1 MFLVYDVAISLLL
14 FKVDKHYWPVLKAC
28 LDYLGYLYPHELN
41 DVEID
46 SNVEG
51 NAKRTMS
58 RAIDLI
64 ITYRVVKMLV
74 TPFNKF
80 KAFDLGII
88 DEKGKV
94 LRKFKEVKGSERKH
108 YTMLHRFVFNLKRIL
123 TKVGLGSRLGSFAV
137 ALALLIK
144 EDKSYAQHKDN
155 IEAAVITYLKE
166 ENLYNM
172 LLNEVREIPEIQQPY
187 MTCFGIDVYEREEE
201 LIAEDEYA
209 KTL

>member
-1 MFLVYDVAISLLL
+1 
-14 FKVDKHYWPVLKAC
+14 
-28 LDYLGYLYPHELN
+28 
-41 DVEID
+41 
-46 SNVEG
+46 
-51 NAKRTMS
+51 MS

-80 KAFDLGII
+80 KAYELGII

-123 TKVGLGSRLGSFAV
+123 QKVGLGSRLGSFAV

-172 LLNEVREIPEIQQPY
+172 LLNEVREMPEIPEQPY
-187 MTCFGIDVYEREEE
+187 MTCFGIDVYEREDE
-201 LIAEDEYA
+201 LVAEDEYA

>member
-1 MFLVYDVAISLLL
+1 
-14 FKVDKHYWPVLKAC
+14 
-28 LDYLGYLYPHELN
+28 
-41 DVEID
+41 
-46 SNVEG
+46 
-51 NAKRTMS
+51 MS

-74 TPFNKF
+74 TPFKKF
-80 KAFDLGII
+80 KAFELGII

-123 TKVGLGSRLGSFAV
+123 QKVGLGSRLGSFAV

-144 EDKSYAQHKDN
+144 EDRTYAQHKDS
-155 IEAAVITYLKE
+155 IESAVITYLKE
-166 ENLYNM
+166 ENLYDM
-172 LLNEVREIPEIQQPY
+172 LLNEVREIPEISGEPY
-187 MTCFGIDVYEREEE
+187 MNCFGIDVYERDNE
-201 LIAEDEYA
+201 LVAEDEYA

>member
-1 MFLVYDVAISLLL
+1 
-14 FKVDKHYWPVLKAC
+14 
-28 LDYLGYLYPHELN
+28 
-41 DVEID
+41 
-46 SNVEG
+46 
-51 NAKRTMS
+51 MS

-80 KAFDLGII
+80 KAYDLGII
-88 DEKGKV
+88 DEEGKV
-94 LRKFKEVKGSERKH
+94 LRKFKTIKGIERKH

-123 TKVGLGSRLGSFAV
+123 KKVGLGSRLGSFGV

-144 EDKSYAQHKDN
+144 EDKSYLQHKDA
-155 IEAAVITYLKE
+155 IESAVITYLKE

-172 LLNEVREIPEIQQPY
+172 LLNEIREIPEIPGEPY
-187 MTCFGIDVYEREEE
+187 MTCFGVDVYDRNGE
-201 LIAEDEYA
+201 LVSEDEYA

>member
-1 MFLVYDVAISLLL
+1 
-14 FKVDKHYWPVLKAC
+14 
-28 LDYLGYLYPHELN
+28 
-41 DVEID
+41 
-46 SNVEG
+46 
-51 NAKRTMS
+51 MS

-80 KAFDLGII
+80 KAYDLGII
-88 DEKGKV
+88 DEKGKS
-94 LRKFKEVKGSERKH
+94 LKKMKEVKGSDRKH

-123 TKVGLGSRLGSFAV
+123 QKVGLGSRLGSFAV

-144 EDKSYAQHKDN
+144 EDKSYAEQKDA
-155 IEAAVITYLKE
+155 IESAVITYLKE

-172 LLNEVREIPEIQQPY
+172 LLNEVREMPEIEEEPY
-187 MTCFGIDVYEREEE
+187 MTCFGMSVYEKNGE
-201 LIAEDEYA
+201 LVSEDNYA

>member
-1 MFLVYDVAISLLL
+1 
-14 FKVDKHYWPVLKAC
+14 
-28 LDYLGYLYPHELN
+28 
-41 DVEID
+41 
-46 SNVEG
+46 
-51 NAKRTMS
+51 MS

-74 TPFNKF
+74 TPFKKF
-80 KAFDLGII
+80 KAFELGII

-123 TKVGLGSRLGSFAV
+123 QKVGLGSRLGSFAV

-155 IEAAVITYLKE
+155 IEAAVVTYLKE

-172 LLNEVREIPEIQQPY
+172 LLNEVREIPEIQDEPY
-187 MTCFGIDVYEREEE
+187 MTCFGIDVYERGEE

>member
-1 MFLVYDVAISLLL
+1 
-14 FKVDKHYWPVLKAC
+14 
-28 LDYLGYLYPHELN
+28 
-41 DVEID
+41 
-46 SNVEG
+46 
-51 NAKRTMS
+51 MS

-108 YTMLHRFVFNLKRIL
+108 YTMLHIIVFNLKRIL
-123 TKVGLGSRLGSFAV
+123 QKVGLVSRLGSFAV

-144 EDKSYAQHKDN
+144 EDKSYAQHKDS
-155 IEAAVITYLKE
+155 IEAAVVTYLKE

-172 LLNEVREIPEIQQPY
+172 LLNEVREIPEIQDEPY
-187 MTCFGIDVYEREEE
+187 MTCFGIDVYERGEE